1 MTPLRQQMQNDMVL
15 QGLAVKTQS
24 AYLDAVKA
32 ISQHYHRSPDQLSP
46 EEIKQYLLHLI
57 TDRQLSCS
65 TTNQAGCAL
74 RFLFRVTL
82 KQPDICIQ
90 IPLRLTPSKLPELL
104 SRQEVES
111 ILNAC
116 SSLRHR
122 TILTTIYA
130 SGLRVSELCRLQISD
145 IDSQRMM
152 LKVVNGKGG
161 KDRYTLLSPMLL
173 KVLRMY
179 WQAYRPTHWLF
190 PNGDGSKPI
199 SQSQIQKF
207 FYAAKRRALIK
218 KEGGI
223 HSLRHAF
230 ATHLLESGVDLHSI
244 SRLMGHDH
252 INTTTRYLHMQQQV
266 AQANSPLDLLS
277 GLGLGKSKLPITPA
291 KK

>member
-1 MTPLRQQMQNDMVL
+1 MTPLRQQMQDDMVL
-15 QGLAVKTQS
+15 HGFAERTQE
-24 AYLDAVKA
+24 AYLDAVIA
-32 ISQHYHRSPDQLSP
+32 IAKYYHRSPDQISP
-46 EEIKQYLLHLI
+46 DEIKQYLLHLI
-57 TDRQLSCS
+57 TDRHLSSS

-104 SRQEVES
+104 SRQEVER
-111 ILNAC
+111 ILSAC
-116 SSLRHR
+116 TSLRHR

-130 SGLRVSELCRLQISD
+130 SGLRVSELCRLKIGD

-152 LKVVNGKGG
+152 LRVVNGKGG

-173 KVLRMY
+173 KTLRTY
-179 WQAYRPTHWLF
+179 WQAFRPAEWLF
-190 PNGDGSKPI
+190 PGGDGSKAI
-199 SQSQIQKF
+199 SDSQIQRM

-252 INTTTRYLHMQQQV
+252 ISTTTRYLHMQQQV
-266 AQANSPLDLLS
+266 AKADSPLDLLS
-277 GLGLGKSKLPITPA
+277 GLVPVKSKLPPTRA

>member
-1 MTPLRQQMQNDMVL
+1 MTPLRQQMLDDMVL
-15 QGLAVKTQS
+15 HGFAANTQS

-32 ISQHYHRSPDQLSP
+32 ISQHYHRSPDLISP

-57 TDRQLSCS
+57 TDRHLSCS

-90 IPLRLTPSKLPELL
+90 IPLRITPSKLPELL

-111 ILNAC
+111 ILSAC
-116 SSLRHR
+116 TNLRHR
-122 TILTTIYA
+122 TLLTTVYA
-130 SGLRVSELCRLQISD
+130 TGLRVSELCHLKVSD
-145 IDSQRMM
+145 IDSARMM
-152 LKVVNGKGG
+152 LRVSHGKGG

-173 KVLRMY
+173 RALRIY
-179 WQAYRPTHWLF
+179 WQAFRPADWLF

-199 SQSQIQKF
+199 TQSQIQKF

-252 INTTTRYLHMQQQV
+252 ISTTTRYLHMQQQV
-266 AQANSPLDLLS
+266 AKADSPLDLLS
-277 GLGLGKSKLPITPA
+277 GLVSGKSKLPPA
-291 KK
+291 RPKK